1 MTISLRASSAAA
13 RLSVAP
19 LTGPLPRV
27 PHLVAPERASIGDI
41 IGVFGGITN
50 QPDSAFAKKIHCEV
64 AYRKGV
70 IGTENAFID
79 EMSDAD
85 AAVFKE
91 ITAVPFCGIDHHLIV
106 RQAKMVEPG
115 QPFQIHLVQFAD
127 AILYV
132 HPDWLHGTWGRQP
145 GHGASRPLMIMLEGA
160 RSRAEAVQRL
170 EKTKRYMKL
179 FRSAL
184 PPAVRKS
191 LNGRLELPRVDD
203 FLASG
208 GSDHAFVR

>member
-1 MTISLRASSAAA
+1 MTISLHASSAAP

-19 LTGPLPRV
+19 LTGPLPRTSY
-27 PHLVAPERASIGDI
+27 LVAPERAGIGDI

-50 QPDSAFAKKIHCEV
+50 QPESAFANNTHCEV

-70 IGTENAFID
+70 HEPEIAFID

-85 AAVFKE
+85 AEVFRE

-106 RQAKMVEPG
+106 RQAKMVEAG

-132 HPDWLHGTWGRQP
+132 HPDWLQGTWGRQP
-145 GHGASRPLMIMLEGA
+145 GHGASRPLVIMLEGA
-160 RSRAEAVQRL
+160 KSRAEAAQRL

-179 FRSAL
+179 FLSAL
-184 PPAVRKS
+184 PPAVRTS
-191 LNGRLELPRVDD
+191 LNRRLDLPRAND

-208 GSDHAFVR
+208 GSDHTFVR

>member
-1 MTISLRASSAAA
+1 MTISLHASSAAA

-50 QPDSAFAKKIHCEV
+50 QPDSAFTKKIFCEV

-70 IGTENAFID
+70 LEPENAFID

-106 RQAKMVEPG
+106 RQAKMVEPE
-115 QPFQIHLVQFAD
+115 QPYQIHLVQFAD

-132 HPDWLHGTWGRQP
+132 HPDWLHGKWSRQP
-145 GHGASRPLMIMLEGA
+145 GHRSSRPLMIMLEGA
-160 RSRAEAVQRL
+160 RSRADAAQRL

-179 FRSAL
+179 LRSAL

-191 LNGRLELPRVDD
+191 LNRRLELPRVND
-203 FLASG
+203 FFASG

>member
-1 MTISLRASSAAA
+1 MTISLHASSAA
-13 RLSVAP
+13 RLSVTP

-27 PHLVAPERASIGDI
+27 PHLVAPEHASIGDI

-50 QPDSAFAKKIHCEV
+50 QPDSACTKQIFCEV

-70 IGTENAFID
+70 LEPENAFID

-91 ITAVPFCGIDHHLIV
+91 ITAVPFCGIDHDRIV
-106 RQAKMVEPG
+106 RQARMDEPG

-127 AILYV
+127 ALIYV

-145 GHGASRPLMIMLEGA
+145 GHGTSRPLMIMLEGA
-160 RSRAEAVQRL
+160 RSQAEAAQRL

-184 PPAVRKS
+184 PPAVRTS
-191 LNGRLELPRVDD
+191 QNRRLELPRVDD

-208 GSDHAFVR
+208 GSNHAFVR

>member
-1 MTISLRASSAAA
+1 MTISLHANSATA

-19 LTGPLPRV
+19 LAGPLPRV

-50 QPDSAFAKKIHCEV
+50 QPDAAFAKKLHCEV

-70 IGTENAFID
+70 LEPENAFID

-132 HPDWLHGTWGRQP
+132 HPDWLHGHWGLQP

-160 RSRAEAVQRL
+160 KSRAEAAQRL

-184 PPAVRKS
+184 PPAVGTS
-191 LNGRLELPRVDD
+191 LNRRLEMPRVDD